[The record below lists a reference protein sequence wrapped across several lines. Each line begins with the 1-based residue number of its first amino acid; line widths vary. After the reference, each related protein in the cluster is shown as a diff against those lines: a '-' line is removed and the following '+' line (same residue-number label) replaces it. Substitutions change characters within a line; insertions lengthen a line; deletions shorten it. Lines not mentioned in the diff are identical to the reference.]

1 MPPPDPAGLPFL
13 GADEV
18 HAALPYPA
26 LIEALREAFAAGG
39 EAPVR
44 HHHAIP
50 RPGAEDA
57 TLLLMPAWQPG
68 RAMGVKL
75 ATVSPGNEERGLPSV
90 QAVYVLF
97 DGTTGRPEA
106 VLDATS
112 LTLRRTAS
120 ASALA
125 ASWLAREDSAHLV
138 LIGAGALAG
147 HLARAHAAVRPI
159 RRITIWNRTA
169 ARAERLAGELRDDGF
184 DVTVAADRAAAVGRA
199 DIVTCCTMSST
210 PVLEGAWLPDGCH
223 LDLVGGFRPDMREAD
238 DAAIRRSRVFVD
250 TRSGAFAE
258 AGDIVQPLRSG
269 VLDQAAVQAD
279 LFDLA
284 GGRAKGRGGAQEIT
298 LFKSVGSALED
309 LAAAGLVVRPEEGG
323 GTG

>member
-1 MPPPDPAGLPFL
+1 MSPPEPAGLSFI

-26 LIEALREAFAAGG
+26 LIDALRAIFAAGG

-44 HHHAIP
+44 HHHSIP

-68 RAMGVKL
+68 RVTGVKL
-75 ATVSPGNEERGLPSV
+75 ATVSPGNEAQGLPSV

-97 DGTTGRPEA
+97 DGVSGRPQA

-112 LTLRRTAS
+112 LTLRRTAC

-125 ASWLAREDSAHLV
+125 AAWLAREDAAHLV

-159 RRITIWNRTA
+159 RRVTIWNRTA
-169 ARAERLAGELRDDGF
+169 GRAERLAGALRAEGF
-184 DVTVAADRAAAVGRA
+184 ETAVAADRAAAVRAA

-210 PVLEGAWLPDGCH
+210 PVLEGAWLPEGCH
-223 LDLVGGFRPDMREAD
+223 VDLVGGFRPDMREVD
-238 DAAIRRSRVFVD
+238 DEAVRRARIFVD

-258 AGDIVQPLRSG
+258 AGDIVQPLSTG
-269 VLDQAAVQAD
+269 VLDESDVEAD

-284 GGRAKGRGGAQEIT
+284 GNRARGRRSASDIT

-309 LAAAGLVVRPEEGG
+309 LAAADLVVRSAERGPGG
-323 GTG
+323 